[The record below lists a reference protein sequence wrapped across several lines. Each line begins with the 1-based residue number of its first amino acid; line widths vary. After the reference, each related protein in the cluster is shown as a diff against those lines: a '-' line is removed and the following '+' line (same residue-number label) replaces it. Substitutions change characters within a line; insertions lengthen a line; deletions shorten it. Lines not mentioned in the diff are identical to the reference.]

1 MKALKTQEA
10 KDIGIANM
18 GHDQAAAEGASLG
31 LYNFNMFK
39 SGKKGAQNETKVSA
53 LETSARSPDEVKA
66 FEHGLIQAQAQNLA
80 RILMETPANHMTPTL
95 FVERFLKEVE
105 SLGLDGS
112 KLKVIVR
119 DQSWAEEMKMGAFL
133 SVSKGSDEPL
143 KFLEIQYNG
152 GKAGDKPL
160 ALVGKGVTFDS

>member
-1 MKALKTQEA
+1 
-10 KDIGIANM
+10 M
-18 GHDQAAAEGASLG
+18 GHDQAAAEGAALG
-31 LYNFNMFK
+31 LYNFNFFK
-39 SGKKGAQNETKVSA
+39 SGKKGAKEETKISA
-53 LETSARSPDEVKA
+53 LETSVTEKRSPDEVKA
-66 FEHGLIQAQAQNLA
+66 FEQGLIQAHAQNLA
-80 RILMETPANHMTPTL
+80 RILMETPSSHMTPTL

-119 DQSWAEEMKMGAFL
+119 DQTWAKEMKMGAFL

-143 KFLEIQYNG
+143 KFLEIHYNG